1 MCSVRPSD
9 SVARGDMP
17 STDLRL
23 KMIILLWITVM
34 LFNKIADSAQTKG
47 ISQPNSVIS
56 AGVGDNVTLHCF
68 RLGEE
73 NTEPIVWYKQKVG
86 HEPWV
91 MVTVQQEPKYEN
103 EFKPPKFNI
112 EKEKEKGSFHL
123 KIANVEPSDEATY
136 YCGLRDFLTRFGNG
150 TFLAVTGDGDVKVS
164 VLQSSVLDSVPAG
177 ASVTLQ
183 CSVLSESRA
192 ADLQV
197 LWFRAAPS
205 QSHPQ
210 IIYTHHNSSHQC
222 ESGSST
228 HTCVYNFSKNILS
241 LNDTGTY
248 YCAVTVCGKIIFG
261 NGTQVQLERSV
272 DSVVICLA
280 VALGLCVVVIFALIF
295 VLSKRRNSE
304 QCKVRLKQGSV
315 RDKTLNQDCDNVE
328 LNYAALHF
336 NERRAKRGK
345 VKKQQ
350 PQDII
355 YSDVRGPSVT

>member
-1 MCSVRPSD
+1 MCFMD
-9 SVARGDMP
+9 HMYYK
-17 STDLRL
+17 DL
-23 KMIILLWITVM
+23 
-34 LFNKIADSAQTKG
+34 S
-47 ISQPNSVIS
+47 
-56 AGVGDNVTLHCF
+56 
-68 RLGEE
+68 
-73 NTEPIVWYKQKVG
+73 
-86 HEPWV
+86 
-91 MVTVQQEPKYEN
+91 
-103 EFKPPKFNI
+103 KPDL
-112 EKEKEKGSFHL
+112 S
-123 KIANVEPSDEATY
+123 
-136 YCGLRDFLTRFGNG
+136 
-150 TFLAVTGDGDVKVS
+150 VS

-197 LWFRAAPS
+197 LWFRAAPP

-222 ESGSST
+222 ESSSST
-228 HTCVYNFSKNILS
+228 HTCVYSFSKNIS
-241 LNDTGTY
+241 RNDTGTY
-248 YCAVTVCGKIIFG
+248 YCAVAMCGKIIFG
-261 NGTQVQLERSV
+261 NGTKMQNEIPV

-295 VLSKRRNSE
+295 VLIGKMENCEQRR
-304 QCKVRLKQGSV
+304 VRLKQGSV
-315 RDKTLNQDCDNVE
+315 TDKTLNQDCDNVE

-336 NERRAKRGK
+336 NERRAKRGR